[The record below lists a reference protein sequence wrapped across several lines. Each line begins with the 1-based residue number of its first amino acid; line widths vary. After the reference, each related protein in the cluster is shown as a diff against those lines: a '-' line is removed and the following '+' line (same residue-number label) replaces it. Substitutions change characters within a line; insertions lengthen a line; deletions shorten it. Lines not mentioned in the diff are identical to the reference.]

1 MYKRILVP
9 VDGSPTSMSGL
20 GEAVRMAALAG
31 AKVRLMHV
39 LDAWAY
45 TSGFETATVY
55 SGEVLPFMRSEGKR
69 ILNEARAVATRA
81 GVEVDT
87 VLIEKV
93 AERVCDLVIA
103 HAQNWQADLIV
114 IGSHGR
120 RGVERVVMGSDAEQI
135 VRQAPVPVLVVRS
148 PGTDEKPGPG
158 RIAGD
163 IPIAVACT

>member
-1 MYKRILVP
+1 MYKRIFVP

-20 GEAVRMAALAG
+20 GEAVRMATLAG

-45 TSGFETATVY
+45 TSGFETAAVY

-69 ILNEARAVATRA
+69 ILNEARAVATGA

-103 HAQNWQADLIV
+103 HAQDWQADLIV

-120 RGVERVVMGSDAEQI
+120 RGVERVLMGSDAEQI
-135 VRQAPVPVLVVRS
+135 VRLAPVPVLVVRS
-148 PGTDEKPGPG
+148 PGRNETPGPW
-158 RIAGD
+158 RISAD
-163 IPIAVACT
+163 VPVAEPCT